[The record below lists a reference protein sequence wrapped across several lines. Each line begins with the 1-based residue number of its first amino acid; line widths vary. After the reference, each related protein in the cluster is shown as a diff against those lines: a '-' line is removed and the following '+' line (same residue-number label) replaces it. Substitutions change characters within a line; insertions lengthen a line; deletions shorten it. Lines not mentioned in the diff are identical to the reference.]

1 MNYVLIRR
9 FFLQFIYLKNIF
21 YLNVTALA
29 HVAESTLAGTMS
41 SAAAATARQVHPD
54 SALVW

>member
-1 MNYVLIRR
+1 MQPSGLAYDA
-9 FFLQFIYLKNIF
+9 

-41 SAAAATARQVHPD
+41 SAAATARQVRPD